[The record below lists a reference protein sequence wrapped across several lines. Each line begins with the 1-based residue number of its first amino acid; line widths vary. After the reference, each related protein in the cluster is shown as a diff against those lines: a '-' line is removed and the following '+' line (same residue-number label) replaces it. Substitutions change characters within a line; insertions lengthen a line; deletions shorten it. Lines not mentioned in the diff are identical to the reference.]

1 MAEDSKIQ
9 VWGARVHNL
18 KNVDVE
24 IPRGSLTVITGL
36 SGSGKSSLA
45 FDTIFAEGQRRY
57 IETFS
62 AYARNF
68 LGGMERPDV
77 DKITGLS
84 PVISIEQKTT
94 NKNPRSTV
102 GTTTEVYDYMRLL
115 YARTGR
121 AYSYITGEP
130 MVKYTEEKV
139 INMIQQNYAGHKI
152 LILAPLV
159 RSRKGHYRELFE
171 AMRRKGYLNIRV
183 DGELKEIT
191 QGMKV
196 DRYKNHDIE
205 VVIDKLSLSSVPS
218 QNEKQGAAP
227 DDRLRKSVTLAMKQG
242 DGLVMIMDKDN
253 GKVKYFS
260 KRQMCPTTGISY
272 SDPAPN
278 NFSFNSPQ
286 GACPHCKGLGFIN
299 EIDLKKVIPNPKHS
313 IYEGGIVPLGKYKNQ
328 MIFWQIDAILKKYDC
343 TLKTPIAELTEDAL
357 QEVLYGSLEN
367 VRIDKELV
375 HTSSDYFVAFD
386 GIVKYLRQVME
397 NDDSASG
404 QKWADQF
411 MAETACPVCKGQRLN
426 REALSYKIWDK
437 NISELAAMDISELRG
452 WLDEAEKHLDNQQ
465 QQIATEILKEIRT
478 RLDFLLEV
486 GLDYLALNRPSAS
499 LSGGESQRI
508 RLATQIGSQLVNVLY
523 ILDEPSIGLHQRDN
537 ERLIKSLKE
546 LRDLGNTVIVVEH
559 DRDMM
564 LAADYI
570 VDIGPRA
577 GRKGGEVVFQG
588 TPQELL
594 KANSLTAHYLNET
607 SRTKG
612 DELSATN
619 AWPDDTEAAVP
630 AQGMAA
636 ANASQATLHSALIL
650 KGCTGN
656 NLKHVNVEFPLGKL
670 ILVTGVSGSGKST
683 LINETLQPILSQHF
697 YRSLKRP
704 MPYEAVE
711 GLELIDKVVN
721 VDQSPLGRTP
731 RSNPA
736 TYTGVF
742 GDIRSLFVNLPE
754 AKIRGY
760 KPGRFSFNVKGG
772 RCETCGGNGYKTIE
786 MNFLPDIQVPCE
798 ECHGKRYNRETLE
811 VRYKGKSIADVL
823 DMTINQAVEFFEN
836 VPDILRKI
844 KTIQDVGL
852 GYIKLG
858 QPSTTLSGGE
868 SQRVKLATEL
878 SKKDTGKTVYILDE
892 PTTGLHFEDIRI
904 LMEVLHRL
912 VARGNTVIV
921 IEHNLDV
928 IRQADWI
935 IDMGPEGGRRGGEV
949 LSSGTPQQVA
959 LSQKGFTPR
968 FLRQELEL

>member
-1 MAEDSKIQ
+1 MNSDQKIK

-24 IPRGSLTVITGL
+24 IPRQSLTVITGL

-45 FDTIFAEGQRRY
+45 FDTIYAEGQRRY

-102 GTTTEVYDYMRLL
+102 GTTTEIYDYMRLL
-115 YARTGR
+115 FARAGK
-121 AYSYITGEP
+121 AYSYMTGEP

-139 INMIQQNYAGHKI
+139 NDMILHDYAGKKI
-152 LILAPLV
+152 LILAPVV

-171 AMRRKGYLNIRV
+171 SMRRKGYLHVRV
-183 DGELKEIT
+183 DGEVQEIT
-191 QGMKV
+191 RGMKV

-205 VVIDKLSLSSVPS
+205 VVIDRLMIS
-218 QNEKQGAAP
+218 QNNSS
-227 DDRLRKSVTLAMKQG
+227 DRLKKSVAIAMKQG
-242 DGLVMIMDKDN
+242 EGLLMVMDYET
-253 GKVKYFS
+253 GAVKHFS
-260 KRQMCPTTGISY
+260 RRLMCPTTGISY

-278 NFSFNSPQ
+278 TFSFNSPQ
-286 GACPHCKGLGFIN
+286 GACPRCKGLGYIN
-299 EIDLKKVIPNPKHS
+299 EIDLAKVIPNRKQS
-313 IYEGGIVPLGKYKNQ
+313 IHDGAIIPLGKYKNQ
-328 MIFWQIDAILKKYDC
+328 MIFWQIDAILKKYECDI
-343 TLKTPIAELTEDAL
+343 KTRVDEIPEEAL
-357 QEVLYGSLEN
+357 NEILYGSLEN

-375 HTSSDYFVAFD
+375 HTSSDYFVNFD
-386 GIVKYLRQVME
+386 GIVKYLRNVME
-397 NDDSASG
+397 NDESSSG

-411 MAETACPVCKGQRLN
+411 LAECECPECHGQRLH

-437 NISELAAMDISELRG
+437 NISELSNMDLAELRE
-452 WLDEAEKHLDNQQ
+452 WLDEVEEHMDHQQ
-465 QQIATEILKEIRT
+465 QQIASEILKEIRT

-486 GLDYLALNRPSAS
+486 GLDYLALNRQSAS

-537 ERLIKSLKE
+537 NRLIKSLKE

-564 LAADYI
+564 LHADYI
-570 VDIGPRA
+570 VDIGPKA

-588 TPQELL
+588 TVEEML
-594 KANSLTAHYLNET
+594 KTDTITAQYLNGTLNIEIPKQ
-607 SRTKG
+607 RRKG
-612 DELSATN
+612 NGKS
-619 AWPDDTEAAVP
+619 
-630 AQGMAA
+630 
-636 ANASQATLHSALIL
+636 LIL
-650 KGCTGN
+650 RGCKGN
-656 NLKHVNVEFPLGKL
+656 NLKHIDVEFPLGEL

-683 LINETLQPILSQHF
+683 LINETLYPILSKHF
-697 YRSLKRP
+697 YRSLQQP
-704 MPYEAVE
+704 MPYDGIE
-711 GLELIDKVVN
+711 GLEYIDKVVN
-721 VDQSPLGRTP
+721 VDQSPIGRTP

-742 GDIRSLFVNLPE
+742 SDIRNLFVHLPE
-754 AKIRGY
+754 AQIRGY

-823 DMTINQAVEFFEN
+823 DMTINQAVDFFEN

-844 KTIQDVGL
+844 KTIQEVGL

-878 SKKDTGKTVYILDE
+878 SKKDTGKTLYILDE

-904 LMEVLHRL
+904 LMDVLQKL
-912 VARGNTVIV
+912 VDRGNTVIV

-928 IRQADWI
+928 IKLADYI
-935 IDMGPEGGRRGGEV
+935 IDMGPEGGRNGGTI
-949 LSSGTPQQVA
+949 LSTGTPEKVA
-959 LSQKGFTPR
+959 KSRKGFTPT
-968 FLRQELEL
+968 FLKEVLK